1 MLLSRDD
8 TKQNYYNFLKEIFKS
23 QNEQSCEITL
33 LRKGNSLIYVYLIGI
48 VTKNPKS
55 CDVSM
60 IDISERKDAENK
72 LTISN
77 KELADFAYVASHDLQ
92 EPLRMVT
99 SFMQLLSLQYKDKLD
114 DKAEE
119 YINFA
124 VDGAK
129 RMYDLLNGLLAYSR
143 VQTKG
148 KPFTQVDTNRVL
160 SNVVKNLAI
169 LIKERSA
176 EIKFND
182 LPANLC

>member
-1 MLLSRDD
+1 
-8 TKQNYYNFLKEIFKS
+8 
-23 QNEQSCEITL
+23 
-33 LRKGNSLIYVYLIGI
+33 
-48 VTKNPKS
+48 
-55 CDVSM
+55 M
-60 IDISERKDAENK
+60 IDITKRKDAEETMKDLLNK

-129 RMYDLLNGLLAYSR
+129 RMYDLLMDCWLIHGYRQRGNLLHR
-143 VQTKG
+143 
-148 KPFTQVDTNRVL
+148 
-160 SNVVKNLAI
+160 
-169 LIKERSA
+169 
-176 EIKFND
+176 
-182 LPANLC
+182 